1 MQNYVFE
8 CVEGAQTLYLA
19 KHSST
24 VNPTI
29 YISRDDRELKQVAVG
44 LSLFAPETEVICLPA
59 WDCLPYDRLSPHG
72 DITGER
78 ISALSK
84 LASIADSKKK
94 IVIILTINSFLQ
106 KVPPKSFYSDTT
118 LILSKSDE
126 YNLNEIINFLKNC
139 GFKRTDTVREYGEF
153 AIRGDIVDIF
163 TDPSKHPY
171 RLDFFGEELEKI
183 RFFDSSSQI
192 GLNEVEHIILRPVA
206 EYRLSDEYITHFRKK
221 YISLFG
227 ASAVKDQL
235 YEEISAG
242 MTPVGIEHWMSLF
255 HPKLVPITDWLP
267 RASIVI
273 SHDFPIFSEK
283 RSALIEEFYQ
293 SRFSIIGQES
303 FIYRPVPPEQMYISQ
318 KEIKTLFEKNLP
330 TIISPFSPPEDTKKS
345 DEKHRLGG
353 KIGPVFSATQ
363 KNEFSPSKSAAK
375 MIKNELVNRC
385 VILVASSK
393 GAIVKLTDLISQY
406 LSSSIIPLEPESK
419 LVSGHIYSAVWP
431 ISNGFMLPNIWVLSE
446 QDVFGNRQNRPA
458 GRRKRSDEFLRE
470 VSALQSD
477 DLVVHIEHGIG
488 RYEGLETVKSG
499 GGEHDCL
506 RLIYAGG
513 DRLFVPVENI
523 DLLSR
528 YGQQA
533 SDAALDR
540 LGGVAW
546 QTKKARIKGKIK
558 EMADELIKIAA
569 NRQIC
574 KAEKLDIPTGIF
586 DEFCARFQ
594 FSETDDQLD
603 AITDVIHDLASGK
616 PTDRLICGDV
626 GFGKTEVALR
636 AAFVACMSGYQ
647 VALITPTTLLARQH
661 GKLFEERFRGFPIQ
675 IGVLS
680 RMTSTK
686 NAVKIKQDIA
696 DGSCQMIIG
705 THALLSKKTV
715 FNNLGLLIVDEE
727 QHFGVSQKELLKKMR
742 GDIHVLTLSATP
754 IPRTL
759 QMALSGVREM
769 SIIATPPV
777 DRLAVRTFIGPWDSI
792 ILREAIL
799 REKQRGGQVFVVCPR
814 IKDMQKLFDRIKKL
828 APEASI
834 LSAHGQMNPLELDN
848 VMTDFAD
855 AKADILL
862 STHIVES
869 GIDIST
875 ANTMIIHRADM
886 FGLSQL
892 YQLRGRVGRGKQ
904 RAYAYLTTDPQLS
917 LTSQAK
923 RRLEVMQTLD
933 KLGAGFS
940 LASYDM
946 DIRGAGNLL
955 GDEQSGHVKEVGIE
969 LYQDML
975 RQAVAL
981 SKSGS
986 EDKNREEMISEDNW
1000 SPLISIGTDV
1010 LIPESYVKDLSI
1022 RLSLYRKIA
1031 SVYKLETL
1039 QDIKVELI
1047 DRFGPLPNKVKNLLQ
1062 IVELKQISKNVNIEK
1077 IDAGNKGFSIQFR
1090 NNHFADP
1097 EKLIIW
1103 IASQKER
1110 VQLRSDHKL
1119 VIKQDLSNVAKRAEY
1134 LKVQLLQVQALI
1146 G

>member
-1 MQNYVFE
+1 MQNHVFE

-24 VNPTI
+24 VNPII
-29 YISRDDRELKQVAVG
+29 YISRDDRELKQVALG

-84 LASIADSKKK
+84 LASIANSKKK

-192 GLNEVEHIILRPVA
+192 GLNEVENIILRPVA

-255 HPKLVPITDWLP
+255 HPKLFPITDWLP
-267 RASIVI
+267 KASIVI

-293 SRFSIIGQES
+293 SRFSVIGQES

-318 KEIKTLFEKNLP
+318 KELKTLFEKKLP
-330 TIISPFSPPEDTKKS
+330 TIISPFSPPDDTKKS
-345 DEKHRLGG
+345 DAKLRLGG

-375 MIKNELVNRC
+375 MIKSELVNRC

-393 GAIVKLTDLISQY
+393 GAIVKLTDLISPY
-406 LSSSIIPLEPESK
+406 LSSSIIPFEPESK

-458 GRRKRSDEFLRE
+458 GRRKRSEEFLRE

-540 LGGVAW
+540 LGGLAW
-546 QTKKARIKGKIK
+546 QAKKARIKGKIK

-569 NRQIC
+569 NRQMC
-574 KAEKLDIPTGIF
+574 KAEKLDIPIGIF

-594 FSETDDQLD
+594 FSETDDQMD

-636 AAFVACMSGYQ
+636 AAFVASMSGYQ

-661 GKLFEERFRGFPIQ
+661 GKLFEERFRDFPIQ

-705 THALLSKKTV
+705 THALLSKNTV

-769 SIIATPPV
+769 SLIATPPV

-828 APEASI
+828 VPEASI

-1010 LIPESYVKDLSI
+1010 LIPESYVRDLSI

-1047 DRFGPLPNKVKNLLQ
+1047 DRFGPLPEKVKNLLQ
-1062 IVELKQISKNVNIEK
+1062 VVELKQISKNVNIER